1 MSNSERTEML
11 EESLTKAEFML
22 KMECDIASA
31 RGWSE
36 ERKQAAKDAIPGWEN
51 RVAELKRLL
60 RQ

>member
-1 MSNSERTEML
+1 ML